1 MTLELKPSYF
11 CHKTSVV
18 DFPCQ
23 IGKGTKIWHF
33 THIMPNCIIGKNC
46 TLGQNVFISSG
57 VIVGD
62 NTKIQNN
69 VSLFDGVV
77 CEENVFIGPSVVFTN
92 VINPRSEIN
101 RRSEFKKTQ
110 IKEGA
115 TIGANATIICGIS
128 LGEYSFIAAG
138 SVVTKDVLPYA
149 LVTGNPSR
157 QVGWVSKYGHKL
169 NFDSKNIAICNITK
183 QKYFLKKNYVK
194 LIK

>member
-1 MTLELKPSYF
+1 MTLDQKKSYF
-11 CHKTSVV
+11 CHETSII

-23 IGKGTKIWHF
+23 IGEGTKIWHF

-46 TLGQNVFISSG
+46 TLGQNVFISSN
-57 VIVGD
+57 VLIGD

-69 VSLFDGVV
+69 VSLFDGVT
-77 CEENVFIGPSVVFTN
+77 CEKNVFIGPSVVFTN
-92 VINPRSEIN
+92 VINPRSEIS
-101 RRSEFKKTQ
+101 RQSEFKKTQ

-149 LVTGNPSR
+149 LVMGNPSR

-183 QKYFLKKNYVK
+183 QKYFLEENSVK

>member
-1 MTLELKPSYF
+1 MTLDQKKSYF
-11 CHKTSVV
+11 CHETSII

-23 IGKGTKIWHF
+23 IGEGTKIWHF

-46 TLGQNVFISSG
+46 TLGQNVFISSN
-57 VIVGD
+57 VLIGD

-69 VSLFDGVV
+69 VSLFDGVT
-77 CEENVFIGPSVVFTN
+77 CEKNVFIGPSVVFTN
-92 VINPRSEIN
+92 VINPRSEIS
-101 RRSEFKKTQ
+101 RQSEFKKTQ

-138 SVVTKDVLPYA
+138 SVVTKNVLPFA
-149 LVTGNPSR
+149 LVMGNPSR
-157 QVGWVSKYGHKL
+157 QVGWVSKHGNKL
-169 NFDSKNIAICNITK
+169 SFNSKNIAVCNISK
-183 QKYFLKKNYVK
+183 QKYYLEQNSVK

>member
-1 MTLELKPSYF
+1 MTLDQKQSYF
-11 CHKTSVV
+11 CHETSII

-23 IGKGTKIWHF
+23 IGEGTKIWHF

-46 TLGQNVFISSG
+46 TLGQNVFISSN
-57 VIVGD
+57 VLIGD

-69 VSLFDGVV
+69 VSLFDGVT
-77 CEENVFIGPSVVFTN
+77 CEKNVFIGPSVVFTN

-101 RRSEFKKTQ
+101 RQSEFKKTQ

-138 SVVTKDVLPYA
+138 SVVTKNVLPFA
-149 LVTGNPSR
+149 LVMGNPSR
-157 QVGWVSKYGHKL
+157 QVGWVSKHGNKL
-169 NFDSKNIAICNITK
+169 SFNSKNIAVCNISK
-183 QKYFLKKNYVK
+183 QKYYLEQNSVK

>member
-1 MTLELKPSYF
+1 MALELKNSYF
-11 CHKTSVV
+11 CHESSIV

-33 THIMPNCIIGKNC
+33 SHIMPNCIIGKNC
-46 TLGQNVFISSG
+46 TLGQNVFVSSNV
-57 VIVGD
+57 VIGD
-62 NTKIQNN
+62 NTRVQNN
-69 VSLFDGVV
+69 VSLFDGVT
-77 CEENVFIGPSVVFTN
+77 CAKNVFIGPSVVFTN

-101 RRSEFKKTQ
+101 RRSEFRRTQ
-110 IKEGA
+110 VKEGS

-149 LVTGNPSR
+149 LVMGNPSR
-157 QVGWVSKYGHKL
+157 QVGWVSKYGNKL
-169 NFDSKNIAICNITK
+169 KFDSKNIAICNVTK
-183 QKYFLKKNYVK
+183 QKYFLEENSVK